1 MVAVSTLIL
10 RFQLGEEK
18 STMGNLMP
26 VAQTPS
32 PLTCYLP
39 NRPSELLD
47 PVDVFFLFLRTPHLL
62 RPLRLTLQN
71 KVNFCPGDAP
81 AMVAKVTGKLEP
93 CSFFHPCQCLD
104 PSRQT
109 HSVLHPAF

>member
-1 MVAVSTLIL
+1 
-10 RFQLGEEK
+10 
-18 STMGNLMP
+18 MGNLTP
-26 VAQTPS
+26 VSQPAS

-47 PVDVFFLFLRTPHLL
+47 PVYVFFLFLRNPHLL
-62 RPLRLTLQN
+62 RPLHLTIQN

-93 CSFFHPCQCLD
+93 SSFFHPCQCLD

-109 HSVLHPAF
+109 LCCILPFESYFTFR